1 MATPAASAVSTGPDA
16 GRVDLVSAIAT
27 AVPMAEFFYK
37 ALKCREFLITGVVS
51 GKCEEFDYQT
61 VAGRYSNAFAE
72 AGCLSQGQMADRL

>member
-1 MATPAASAVSTGPDA
+1 M
-16 GRVDLVSAIAT
+16 SAIAM

-37 ALKCREFLITGVVS
+37 SLKYSEFLIAGVVS

-72 AGCLSQGQMADRL
+72 AGCLSLGQMADRL